1 MCDFESV
8 KILFSVQDRCR
19 EWLYLQGQAQTYIT
33 IGNVET
39 YVICHNW
46 LPYVSVRACVCVCD
60 QTSHGQTG
68 LLHNYRTPVEVTL
81 T

>member
-46 LPYVSVRACVCVCD
+46 LPYVSVRACVCVCVIRLLMD
-60 QTSHGQTG
+60 KPVYCIITG
-68 LLHNYRTPVEVTL
+68 HLLK
-81 T
+81 